1 MSFPQAKQIEVL
13 IGFRAKVMVLLAVL
27 MNGHF
32 RELRLDGFVRVW
44 NSPTTVHHLKREDES
59 NDNYSFNLH
68 N

>member
-27 MNGHF
+27 MTGYF

-44 NSPTTVHHLKREDES
+44 NSPTAIHLKEENES
-59 NDNYSFNLH
+59 NGNYSYNLH